1 MHLMMRR
8 AAVFCLS
15 GMLRYSSLRVS
26 VMFIMQIRRNDPAN
40 TTHIPMGIPM
50 YFMCVLLLVCIC
62 AVSFC

>member
-26 VMFIMQIRRNDPAN
+26 VMFIMQIRRNAPAN
-40 TTHIPMGIPM
+40 TTHISMGIPM

-62 AVSFC
+62 VVSFC

>member
-1 MHLMMRR
+1 
-8 AAVFCLS
+8 
-15 GMLRYSSLRVS
+15 MLRYSSLRVS

-62 AVSFC
+62 TVSFC